1 MAAHTGTGQA
11 PGPAAADTTPSA
23 VLDVCFVSETW
34 HPEINGVTH
43 TLSQLVEHLHRHGYP
58 LQLVRPTP
66 DDGSHDAR
74 MEHELH
80 VRALPV
86 FDYDGVHMGGVM
98 PGTLREFWRA
108 HRPDVL
114 YIATEGPLGMVA
126 VRAARQLGIPM
137 VSGFHTNFDFYSQ
150 HYILLRIVRPF
161 VRSFLRRFHNKTA
174 ITLVPTQRQATRML
188 DNGFQRVE
196 VMGRGLD
203 PTRFSPEF
211 RSSSLRQ
218 EWHAGDDECV
228 ALHVGRLAVEKNV
241 EVLIDTLEAL
251 KAAHPHQ
258 IAVIVGDGPLR
269 AEMEKRL
276 PWAHFAGFKR
286 DEQLARY
293 YASADMFLFPSRSET
308 YGNVVIEAMASG
320 LATVAF
326 HYAAAGELIS
336 DGHNGVTIPLDNNAE
351 FIERATQLAA
361 DPEAVRLQGQRA
373 RQRVLEL
380 SWEKIGVL
388 FTHYLHEAQEV
399 KDA

>member
-1 MAAHTGTGQA
+1 MSLRRG
-11 PGPAAADTTPSA
+11 DTQPSA
-23 VLDVCFVSETW
+23 VADAAPAVRKVCFVSETW

-43 TLSQLVEHLHRHGYP
+43 TLSHLVDHLHQRGYP

-66 DDGSHDAR
+66 DEGGTDPR
-74 MEHELH
+74 MDEELQ

-86 FDYDGVHMGGVM
+86 LDYDGVHMGGVM
-98 PGTLREFWRA
+98 PARLKAFWQA
-108 HRPDVL
+108 QRPDVL

-126 VRAARQLGIPM
+126 VRVARQLGIPM

-150 HYILLRIVRPF
+150 HYILLRVVRPF

-174 ITLVPTQRQATRML
+174 ITLVPTRAQADLMA
-188 DNGFQRVE
+188 DQGFKRVE

-203 PTRFSPEF
+203 TASFSPEF
-211 RSSSLRQ
+211 RSPELRE
-218 EWHAGDDECV
+218 EWCAGSDQRV
-228 ALHVGRLAVEKNV
+228 ALHVGRLAAEKNV
-241 EVLIDTLEAL
+241 GLLIETLEAL
-251 KAAHPHQ
+251 RAANPRQ

-276 PWAHFAGFKR
+276 PWAHFAGFQR
-286 DEQLARY
+286 GEALARY

-326 HYAAAGELIS
+326 DYAAASELIR
-336 DGHNGVTIPLDNNAE
+336 DGHNGVTITLDNNAD
-351 FIERATQLAA
+351 FIEKSKQLAA
-361 DPEAVRLQGQRA
+361 DPAAVRLQGEKA
-373 RQRVLEL
+373 RERVLEL